1 MPFVQF
7 AQIGEPPLGREPTVI
22 DVPGVGKIGLLL
34 STTRRELPVNVKLT
48 DFHAIKYRGAM
59 NSYEDF
65 VSSIQFTDKKSGRV
79 QAATARLNE
88 PAANGG
94 IYYFQSGWGGENVAP
109 GKQFSILGVG
119 NRPGLHVM
127 TLGAIL
133 IVIGIG
139 YSFYVKPVLLKA
151 KKESLAVWM
160 PGERRMARARE
171 VDRERFFAEES
182 GGGGF
187 AGGVDDAG
195 AIGQGHR
202 SGDAGE
208 GWGWGGGSGT
218 AVGPRARW
226 CRRRR

>member
-1 MPFVQF
+1 MSVPSIVPPEQRERGQTAMDAMQFSIVEVELARGSFRARAYVPFVQF

-22 DVPGVGKIGLLL
+22 DIPGVGKIGLLL

-65 VSSIQFTDKKSGRV
+65 VSNIQFTDKKSGRV
-79 QAATARLNE
+79 QMATARLNE

-151 KKESLAVWM
+151 KKESLAEWSA
-160 PGERRMARARE
+160 RRA
-171 VDRERFFAEES
+171 AE
-182 GGGGF
+182 
-187 AGGVDDAG
+187 
-195 AIGQGHR
+195 GQGQGGR
-202 SGDAGE
+202 S
-208 GWGWGGGSGT
+208 
-218 AVGPRARW
+218 
-226 CRRRR
+226 